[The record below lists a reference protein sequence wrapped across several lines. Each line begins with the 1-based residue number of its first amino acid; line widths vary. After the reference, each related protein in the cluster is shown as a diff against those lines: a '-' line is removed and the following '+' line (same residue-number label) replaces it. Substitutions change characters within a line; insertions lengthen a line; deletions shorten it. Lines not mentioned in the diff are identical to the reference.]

1 MVAELGEGAVVALS
15 SMDPLVFATTYLGL
29 LAAGAT
35 VAPLDPGASPE
46 GARQDLTELGATAL
60 VADGALSMVA
70 GGGRRAGEGGVLL
83 RSSGSTGP
91 RKLIHLS
98 PEQLVHVAGAVA
110 HTHELSADDVG
121 YSPLPLFH
129 VNAQVVG
136 LLATLVSSGTLVL
149 ERRFSHRS
157 FWSTVAGHHVTWINA
172 VPAILAILE
181 NQGDPTRGL
190 PPGCEQVRF
199 VRSASAPLPLP
210 VLQRFEKTY
219 GVAVV
224 ETYGMTEAASQIC
237 ANPLHARRAGSVGQ
251 PVGVQLQV
259 RDGHGEPAPP
269 EAVGQVHIRGAG
281 VIPGALQGGW
291 LATGDLGRQDA
302 EGYLYLTGRVS
313 EVINRGGEKL
323 FPRHIEDVLTGDPQ
337 IALAVVVGQPDDVL
351 GEVPV
356 AYVVPH
362 RRSDAAIVA
371 ATARER
377 CSRLLSRAQQPTDIR
392 VVDSLPTGA
401 TGKVN
406 RQLVRELGSAV

>member
-1 MVAELGEGAVVALS
+1 LSSVRRLIQRRSGERAIYTEGRSGRTVIDADLTAAVARWDPVVAELGEGAVVALS

-70 GGGRRAGEGGVLL
+70 GGGRRAGEGGV
-83 RSSGSTGP
+83 
-91 RKLIHLS
+91 
-98 PEQLVHVAGAVA
+98 
-110 HTHELSADDVG
+110 
-121 YSPLPLFH
+121 
-129 VNAQVVG
+129 
-136 LLATLVSSGTLVL
+136 
-149 ERRFSHRS
+149 
-157 FWSTVAGHHVTWINA
+157 
-172 VPAILAILE
+172 
-181 NQGDPTRGL
+181 
-190 PPGCEQVRF
+190 
-199 VRSASAPLPLP
+199 
-210 VLQRFEKTY
+210 
-219 GVAVV
+219 
-224 ETYGMTEAASQIC
+224 
-237 ANPLHARRAGSVGQ
+237 
-251 PVGVQLQV
+251 QLQV
-259 RDGHGEPAPP
+259 RDGQGIPVSP

-291 LATGDLGRQDA
+291 LATGDLARQDA